1 MVSGVPRGTA
11 PLGLTRLPTVLTSTA
26 VSPHP
31 TDGRAGVLQIETG
44 ENILVAAHLANRDG
58 RAFAEPD
65 GFILDRDFDREPHI
79 GKRCVASLARR
90 MLFAV
95 CCMLHAACCRLHV
108 A

>member
-1 MVSGVPRGTA
+1 VVRGCPRGTA
-11 PLGLTRLPTVLTSTA
+11 PLGLTGLPTELTTYEYC
-26 VSPHP
+26 SPAIRP
-31 TDGRAGVLQIETG
+31 TDGLQIETG

-79 GKRCVASLARR
+79 GKRCVASLAR
-90 MLFAV
+90 MLCAA
-95 CCMLHAACCRLHV
+95 CCMLHV